1 MISISKMP
9 RASVD
14 AVLVLAGVATIA
26 QRQVP
31 GGGSSFGRSSGGM
44 VLIKGSVICACCS
57 IDEAYKAQPT

>member
-31 GGGSSFGRSSGGM
+31 
-44 VLIKGSVICACCS
+44 VA
-57 IDEAYKAQPT
+57 